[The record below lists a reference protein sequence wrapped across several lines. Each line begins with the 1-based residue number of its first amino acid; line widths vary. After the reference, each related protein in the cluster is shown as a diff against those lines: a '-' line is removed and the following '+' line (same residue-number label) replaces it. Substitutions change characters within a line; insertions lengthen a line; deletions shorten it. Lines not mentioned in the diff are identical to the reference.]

1 MNKYDYKGACS
12 YSSQESK
19 EEEKVNHPSHY
30 NHGGKETIEILK
42 DFLTEDEFKG
52 FLKGNV
58 LKYMHRYKFK
68 NGMEDLNKASW
79 YLDKLKETE
88 SESESNL

>member
-1 MNKYDYKGACS
+1 MNNVD
-12 YSSQESK
+12 
-19 EEEKVNHPSHY
+19 HPSHY
-30 NHGGKETIEILK
+30 NHGGKETIEVLK

-88 SESESNL
+88 SENNL

>member
-1 MNKYDYKGACS
+1 MSNVD
-12 YSSQESK
+12 
-19 EEEKVNHPSHY
+19 HPSHY

-88 SESESNL
+88 SENNL

>member
-1 MNKYDYKGACS
+1 MNNVDHTS
-12 YSSQESK
+12 
-19 EEEKVNHPSHY
+19 NY
-30 NHGGKETIEILK
+30 NQGSKETIEILK

-88 SESESNL
+88 SENNL

>member
-1 MNKYDYKGACS
+1 MMMNQTGLMEIFNKMNNVD
-12 YSSQESK
+12 
-19 EEEKVNHPSHY
+19 HPSHY

-68 NGMEDLNKASW
+68 NGIEDLNKASW

-88 SESESNL
+88 SENNL

>member
-30 NHGGKETIEILK
+30 NQGKTETIDILK
-42 DFLTEDEFKG
+42 ELKPLGILINLRNRFKG
-52 FLKGNV
+52 L
-58 LKYMHRYKFK
+58 
-68 NGMEDLNKASW
+68 
-79 YLDKLKETE
+79 
-88 SESESNL
+88 

>member
-1 MNKYDYKGACS
+1 MNNVD
-12 YSSQESK
+12 
-19 EEEKVNHPSHY
+19 HRLHY
-30 NHGGKETIEILK
+30 NQGSKETIEILK

-88 SESESNL
+88 SENNL

>member
-1 MNKYDYKGACS
+1 M
-12 YSSQESK
+12 
-19 EEEKVNHPSHY
+19 EEKINHPSHY
-30 NHGGKETIEILK
+30 NQGSKETIEILK

-88 SESESNL
+88 SENNL

>member
-1 MNKYDYKGACS
+1 MNNVD
-12 YSSQESK
+12 
-19 EEEKVNHPSHY
+19 HPSHY

-88 SESESNL
+88 SENNL

>member
-1 MNKYDYKGACS
+1 MNNVD
-12 YSSQESK
+12 
-19 EEEKVNHPSHY
+19 HPSHY

-68 NGMEDLNKASW
+68 NGIEDLNKASW

-88 SESESNL
+88 SENNL

>member
-42 DFLTEDEFKG
+42 DFLKPLGILINLRNRFKG
-52 FLKGNV
+52 L
-58 LKYMHRYKFK
+58 
-68 NGMEDLNKASW
+68 
-79 YLDKLKETE
+79 
-88 SESESNL
+88 

>member
-1 MNKYDYKGACS
+1 MNNVDP
-12 YSSQESK
+12 
-19 EEEKVNHPSHY
+19 PSHY
-30 NHGGKETIEILK
+30 NQGSKETIEILK

-88 SESESNL
+88 SENNL

>member
-1 MNKYDYKGACS
+1 MNNVD
-12 YSSQESK
+12 
-19 EEEKVNHPSHY
+19 HPSHY
-30 NHGGKETIEILK
+30 YHGGKETIEILK

-88 SESESNL
+88 SENNL

>member
-1 MNKYDYKGACS
+1 MNNVD
-12 YSSQESK
+12 
-19 EEEKVNHPSHY
+19 HPSHY

>member
-1 MNKYDYKGACS
+1 MSTVD
-12 YSSQESK
+12 
-19 EEEKVNHPSHY
+19 HPSHY
-30 NHGGKETIEILK
+30 NQGSKETIEILK

-88 SESESNL
+88 SENNL

>member
-1 MNKYDYKGACS
+1 MNNVD
-12 YSSQESK
+12 
-19 EEEKVNHPSHY
+19 HPSHY

-42 DFLTEDEFKG
+42 DFLTEEEFKG

-88 SESESNL
+88 SENNL